1 MSDVEGRRPRPQY
14 GEYAEPAGGEQ
25 AASSEQPTSGGQPA
39 DAAASNAASAD
50 AVPTAGQPG
59 AAAPSTDAAS
69 GERHDPRFGV
79 AHGAYGEGVAERA
92 PAADQQAGPSGR
104 LPGVPHN
111 LGVRREGS
119 SAPAGP
125 STSAAPPAAT
135 APPAQ
140 HGEPYRAAAPADQAQ
155 QTQHAPQGQQAPV
168 GAPPTATP
176 QNAVPGAPY
185 PATGQTARRPNAA
198 DRIIT
203 IVLLAVG
210 AYFALSMAFSL
221 SQFPTEFGRVA
232 GDLGLTDFV
241 SPPQV
246 QTIGTIG
253 AILVLAIYALVLIFS
268 IRRLRAGKITF
279 WAPLAAGVLSWVIFF
294 VLFAVGLNQSPELWQ
309 ELMRIASDPAE
320 AQRLLEKLSNPS

>member
-1 MSDVEGRRPRPQY
+1 MSDAEDRRPRPQF
-14 GEYAEPAGGEQ
+14 GEYAEPETEER
-25 AASSEQPTSGGQPA
+25 ST
-39 DAAASNAASAD
+39 DAAASGASTSDAD
-50 AVPTAGQPG
+50 PAAGQPMTTT
-59 AAAPSTDAAS
+59 ASAEAAPSVQRDS
-69 GERHDPRFGV
+69 RFGV
-79 AHGAYGEGVAERA
+79 AHGAYGEGIAERA
-92 PAADQQAGPSGR
+92 PEAGATAQATDSHQAGMGGR

-111 LGVRREGS
+111 LGVRREGV
-119 SAPAGP
+119 SAPAGR
-125 STSAAPPAAT
+125 SSSVTPPAA

-140 HGEPYRAAAPADQAQ
+140 HGEPYRAASPHGQAQ
-155 QTQHAPQGQQAPV
+155 QTPQAQHTQL
-168 GAPPTATP
+168 GAPPAA
-176 QNAVPGAPY
+176 QNAAPGTPGAPY
-185 PATGQTARRPNAA
+185 PATGQAARRPNAA

-241 SPPQV
+241 SPSQV

-294 VLFAVGLNQSPELWQ
+294 VLFAIGLNQSPELWQ

-320 AQRLLEKLSNPS
+320 AQQLLEKLSNPS